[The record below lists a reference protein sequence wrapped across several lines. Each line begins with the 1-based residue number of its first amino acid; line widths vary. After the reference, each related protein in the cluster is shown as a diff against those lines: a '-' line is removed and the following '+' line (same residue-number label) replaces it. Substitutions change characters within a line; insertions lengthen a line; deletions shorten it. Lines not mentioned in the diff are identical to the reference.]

1 MPSGM
6 NILLIIGGGIAAYK
20 CLELIRHLGQTG
32 CSVTP
37 VLTEAAEKFVT
48 PLSLSALAAAPVRRK
63 LFDADAEAT
72 MDHIQ
77 LSRAADF
84 VVVAPATADLL
95 AKMANGLADDL
106 ASTVLLATDKPV
118 LAAPAMNVRM
128 WRHAATKR
136 NVERLRQDGINF
148 VGPNYGEM
156 ACREFGPGRM
166 SEPAEIAAAID
177 RISGQGPLLKKRILV
192 TSGPTREAIDPVR
205 FISNR
210 SSGRQGTEIAWALI
224 GLGAEVVFV
233 TGPALIDPPTGART
247 VRVETADEMMKAVDQ
262 EMPVD
267 AAVFTAAVADWKV
280 ASRTDSKIKK
290 RGGKMPALQLAENPD
305 ILASVAARAVDR
317 PPLVIGFAAETE
329 NVIEN
334 AAEKRARKGCD
345 WIVANDVSA
354 ETDIVGGSE
363 NQPVLITSEGAES
376 LPRMPKAEFARLLAA
391 RIARELAGG

>member
-20 CLELIRHLGQTG
+20 CLELVRHLGQTG

-37 VLTEAAEKFVT
+37 VLTRAAEQFVT
-48 PLSLSALAAAPVRRK
+48 PLSLSALAAKPARRN
-63 LFDADAEAT
+63 LFDADAEAA

-77 LSRAADF
+77 LSRAADI

-106 ASTVLLATDKPV
+106 ASTVLMATDKPV

-128 WRHAATKR
+128 WLHAATQR
-136 NVERLRQDGINF
+136 NVERLRQDGIHF
-148 VGPNYGEM
+148 VGPNDGEM

-177 RISGQGPLLKKRILV
+177 RICGQGPLLNKRILV
-192 TSGPTREAIDPVR
+192 TSGPTREPIDPVR

-210 SSGRQGTEIAWALI
+210 SSGRQGTEIARALVR
-224 GLGAEVVFV
+224 LGAEVIFV
-233 TGPALIDPPTGART
+233 TGPASVDPPAAAKT
-247 VRVETADEMMKAVDQ
+247 VRVETADEMMRAVDR
-262 EMPVD
+262 EMPAD

-280 ASRTDSKIKK
+280 VSRTDSKIKK
-290 RGGKMPALQLAENPD
+290 QGGETPALELAENPD
-305 ILASVAARAVDR
+305 ILASVAARSADR
-317 PPLVIGFAAETE
+317 PPLVIGFAAETD

-334 AAEKRARKGCD
+334 AAAKRTRKGCD

-354 ETDIVGGSE
+354 AANIVGGAE
-363 NQPVLITSEGAES
+363 NQPVLITSEGAEN
-376 LPRMPKAEFARLLAA
+376 LPRMPKAEFADLLAA
-391 RIARELAGG
+391 RIASELAGR

>member
-6 NILLIIGGGIAAYK
+6 NVLLIVGGGIAAYK

-37 VLTEAAEKFVT
+37 VLTEAAEQFVT

-63 LFDADAEAT
+63 LFDADAEAA

-77 LSRAADF
+77 LSRAADI

-128 WRHAATKR
+128 WRHAATQR
-136 NVERLRQDGINF
+136 NIEWLRQDGINF
-148 VGPNYGEM
+148 VGPNHGEM

-166 SEPAEIAAAID
+166 AEPAEIADAID
-177 RISGQGPLLKKRILV
+177 RVSGQGPLLGKRILV

-210 SSGRQGTEIAWALI
+210 SSGRQGTEIARALI

-233 TGPALIDPPTGART
+233 TGPASIDPPTAARA
-247 VRVETADEMMKAVDQ
+247 VRVETAEEMMQAVDR

-290 RGGKMPALQLAENPD
+290 RGGESPALQLVENPD

-317 PPLVIGFAAETE
+317 PPLVIGFAAETD
-329 NVIEN
+329 NVIKN

-345 WIVANDVSA
+345 WIVANDVSS
-354 ETDIVGGSE
+354 ETGIVGGSE

-376 LPRMPKAEFARLLAA
+376 LPRMLKAEFARLLAA
-391 RIARELAGG
+391 RIARELTGG